1 MKEPLLDKLT
11 QTLHR
16 HAPDGLLSFSAQAAV
31 ASEFDR
37 SLYAVEEHALREG
50 ILPLRYARNRQTI
63 TLPMQHTLL
72 TSRVAILGCGG
83 LGGQVAEMLARIGV
97 GHMTLIDPD
106 TFEEH
111 NLNRQNFSTFDAIG
125 QAKVL
130 VLRQA
135 LTRFN
140 PVIQIRPLIHRFDPA
155 DDMALITDADVVID
169 ALDDPGL
176 KRTLAQ
182 ACRDHALPFIHGAIA
197 GMDGQLAVNTT
208 LEHLYHDGGHGAED
222 TAGNLPFTA
231 AFVAAMQAA
240 EAVKLLTGIGES
252 LEGEVLIT
260 DLMYDD
266 FTRMKA

>member
-1 MKEPLLDKLT
+1 LLADSW
-11 QTLHR
+11 
-16 HAPDGLLSFSAQAAV
+16 GL
-31 ASEFDR
+31 
-37 SLYAVEEHALREG
+37 SLYAIEEQALAAG

-63 TLPMQHTLL
+63 TLHKQRKLL
-72 TSRVAILGCGG
+72 GSRIAILGCGG
-83 LGGQVAEMLARIGV
+83 LGGQVAELLARIGV
-97 GHMTLIDPD
+97 GHLTLIDPD

-111 NLNRQNFSTFDAIG
+111 NLNRQNFSTFDVIG

-176 KRTLAQ
+176 KRALAEQ
-182 ACRDHALPFIHGAIA
+182 CYAQALPFVHGAIA
-197 GMDGQLAVNTT
+197 GMDGQLAVNAT

-252 LEGEVLIT
+252 LTGEVLIT